1 MRDNKTPFRLRL
13 ATVAALAAIAALSAC
28 GDKPAQQQGA
38 APPPEVSVVT
48 VGQSNLPITTEL
60 QGRVN
65 PVRVAEVRARAAG
78 IVLKRTFEEGTDVKA
93 GQVLFRID
101 PAPLQATL
109 DSAKAAQANAEAA
122 LAQAKLVE
130 GRYRDLVT
138 VNAVS
143 KQDYDNALIAVKQG
157 EAQVASTKAQVTSA
171 SLNLGYTTVT
181 SPITGTIGKAQ
192 VTEGALV
199 GQGDATL
206 LATVTQTDPIY
217 VDVTQSSTDLLKL
230 RRNLAD
236 GKLKSS
242 TGNTAEVALILEDGS
257 TYSRPGKLLFS
268 DITVD
273 QTSGMVTLR
282 AEFPN
287 PKHELLPGMYVRA
300 KLAQAVKDNAL
311 TVPQSAVSRGP
322 SGDASVMVVG
332 DDGKVQARPV
342 TTDAAVGNVWVI
354 SKGLNAGEKV
364 IVAGLQKVK
373 PGAQVKA
380 VPADASAPAAAAPAA
395 SAAASAPA
403 AN

>member
-13 ATVAALAAIAALSAC
+13 ATVAALAAIATLSAC
-28 GDKPAQQQGA
+28 GEKPAQQ
-38 APPPEVSVVT
+38 APSGPPEVNT
-48 VGQSNLPITTEL
+48 VQVSQGNLPLTTEL

-65 PVRVAEVRARAAG
+65 AVRVAEVRARAAG
-78 IVLKRTFEEGTDVKA
+78 IVLKRTFEEGSDVKA

-157 EAQVASTKAQVTSA
+157 EAQVASAKAQVTSA
-171 SLNLGYTTVT
+171 NLNLGYTTVT
-181 SPITGTIGKAQ
+181 SPISGTVGKAQ

-199 GQGDATL
+199 GQGEATL

-217 VDVTQSSTDLLKL
+217 VDVTQSSTELLKL
-230 RRNLAD
+230 RRALQS
-236 GKLKSS
+236 GKVKGAQGS
-242 TGNTAEVALILEDGS
+242 TAEVSLILEDGS
-257 TYSRPGKLLFS
+257 VYSQKGKLLFS

-287 PKHELLPGMYVRA
+287 PHHDLLPGMYVRA
-300 KLAQAVKDNAL
+300 KVAQAVQDNAI
-311 TVPQSAVSRGP
+311 TVPQMAVQRGP
-322 SGDASVMVVG
+322 TGNASVMVVG
-332 DDGKVQARPV
+332 ADGKVEARPI
-342 TTDAAVGNVWVI
+342 TTGAAVGNVWVV
-354 SKGLNAGEKV
+354 SSGLKAGEQV

-380 VPADASAPAAAAPAA
+380 VPAADASAPAAAPA
-395 SAAASAPA
+395 SAAASANAA